1 MTMIDEKKID
11 TDMID
16 SLNKTIK
23 QMRGDVRG
31 FFADLDWNNGTVEI
45 ELDEVNEFL
54 ALINVSP
61 LKRKYSGTAVF
72 AFDFN
77 GVEADSQ
84 DDLKQVIE
92 DATEIMFDYDHNNT
106 YIQDITDVE
115 EE

>member
-1 MTMIDEKKID
+1 MIDEKKID
-11 TDMID
+11 TDLISD
-16 SLNKTIK
+16 LNKTIR
-23 QMRGDVRG
+23 QIRGDVRG
-31 FFADLDWNNGTVEI
+31 FFADLVWNAGQREI
-45 ELDEVNEFL
+45 TLDEVNELFL
-54 ALINVSP
+54 LIGVSP

-77 GVEADSQ
+77 GVEADDE
-84 DDLKQVIE
+84 DDLRQVIE